1 MQRPNPKKIYY
12 FIKRCKITSPKCVS
26 FIRNLRN
33 ASVRVETYY
42 FEKICGTFTRIS
54 LMTSCGKN
62 GSDHTYNDEQVPIS
76 LEIKHEYL
84 RSRAYIRLS
93 L

>member
-1 MQRPNPKKIYY
+1 M
-12 FIKRCKITSPKCVS
+12 TSPKCVP

-76 LEIKHEYL
+76 LEIN
-84 RSRAYIRLS
+84 
-93 L
+93 

>member
-1 MQRPNPKKIYY
+1 MQRPNPKKIDY

-76 LEIKHEYL
+76 LEIN
-84 RSRAYIRLS
+84 
-93 L
+93 